1 MGITYFVMFDCDLFP
16 QLETDSD
23 SQTAGWCPTTI
34 ESSCEKVFNAR
45 LPQRWIGRSGTN
57 DSALHHWP
65 PRSPDLNVCSFFLA
79 FLLKGTVYIP
89 PLPTTLVK
97 LKTRIRAIIESNT
110 RDTLAKVWDECVRV
124 SHYRIDIICYASR

>member
-1 MGITYFVMFDCDLFP
+1 MGITYLVMFDSDLFL

-23 SQTAGWCPTTI
+23 SLTAGWCPTTI
-34 ESSCEKVFNAR
+34 ESLCEKVFNAR
-45 LPQRWIGRSGTN
+45 LPQRWIGRSGTY

-79 FLLKGTVYIP
+79 FLLKDTVYIP

-97 LKTRIRAIIESNT
+97 LKTRIRAVIESNT
-110 RDTLAKVWDECVRV
+110 QDTLAKVWDEFMSITL
-124 SHYRIDIICYASR
+124 SHRHNMLCI